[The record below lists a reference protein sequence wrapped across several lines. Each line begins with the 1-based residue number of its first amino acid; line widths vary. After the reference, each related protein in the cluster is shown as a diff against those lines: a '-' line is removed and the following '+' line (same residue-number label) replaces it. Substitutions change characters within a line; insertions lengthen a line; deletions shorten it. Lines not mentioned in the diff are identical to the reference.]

1 MASRTSKQAV
11 VYILDASPSMNE
23 PYKNAGNDSTSNKE
37 TNKQTKLEAA
47 KEAITGLVT
56 ELMLESKTN
65 ECSIIVLNTEKT
77 NHHLHSDDDKEV
89 QDALDEDDDYEIMF
103 PKITELCPI
112 IRPNLDLLRDLQK
125 VSVVAN
131 ERDSLD
137 EDESRQGGFCDGI
150 LLAASSMRKKTA
162 GKKFARKIIL
172 FTDAERQVD
181 IHFDLLDDAI
191 EDLRDMNCTMTVI
204 GLDFERSAEFDEA
217 AAIEA
222 GEQNEDQQEGGD
234 PKHRRDSDDT
244 TVEEGETNIEQD
256 QEDTNTND
264 IDMDERPDSPSD
276 EQVRAERVKDD
287 NEMFLISFTK
297 YTGGE
302 VHAASD
308 IQQMLTESMG
318 KRLTKS
324 TLNKIEFHIAPGIAV
339 NARMSIATSRQN
351 VPSLKKHAVSFDA
364 EGNSIRN
371 MFGEIIGE
379 PIVQDTSHWDV
390 DKEDI
395 EVFLI
400 DRADAYAYGSDLIP
414 IGKLDLEGLKQRSPP
429 KVSIIGYV
437 STSRIPISAWIG
449 PMRLL
454 SGPGAKAG
462 TAISALAQALE
473 KTNQFAIVRYI
484 KQTDADP
491 EMGILSPYTPKSD
504 DDEEES
510 KSKPKYLSY
519 TKIPFADDVESL
531 LMLPLVNDISGEK
544 GQKACDELIDAFM
557 LPDDALVS
565 SKIPNPAIRTFRK
578 TMIKRALDRDFKGI
592 VGGRDEIDEGCDVI
606 STPQNILKK
615 GKDACER
622 FRRAFPLEVVEQTTK
637 KGRAKKKFLLSDSQN
652 SI

>member
-1 MASRTSKQAV
+1 MASRSSKQAV
-11 VYILDASPSMNE
+11 VFIIDAAPSMNE
-23 PYKNAGNDSTSNKE
+23 PYKNASKDDSTSNKG
-37 TNKQTKLEAA
+37 TNIQTKLEAA

-77 NHHLHSDDDKEV
+77 NHHLHCDDDKEV

-131 ERDSLD
+131 ERDSSD

-150 LLAASSMRKKTA
+150 LLAAASMRKKTA

-172 FTDAERQVD
+172 FTDAEREVD
-181 IHFDLLDDAI
+181 IDFDLVDDAI

-204 GLDFERSAEFDEA
+204 GLDFKRSAEFDEA
-217 AAIEA
+217 AAIES
-222 GEQNEDQQEGGD
+222 GEQEEDQQEGCD
-234 PKHRRDSDDT
+234 EKRRRDSDDT
-244 TVEEGETNIEQD
+244 TVDEAETNIEQD
-256 QEDTNTND
+256 PEDTNMND
-264 IDMDERPDSPSD
+264 NNMDERPDSPSD

-302 VHAASD
+302 VHAASE

-324 TLNKIEFHIAPGIAV
+324 TLSKIEFHIAPGITI
-339 NARMSIATSRQN
+339 NARMSIATSKQN

-364 EGNSIRN
+364 EGKVIRN
-371 MFGEIIGE
+371 MFGEMIGE
-379 PIVQDTSHWDV
+379 PVVQNTIHCDV
-390 DKEDI
+390 DVDDETETKE
-395 EVFLI
+395 VSPI

-414 IGKLDLEGLKQRSPP
+414 IGKMDLEGLKQRSPP

-437 STSRIPISAWIG
+437 RTSRIPISAWIG

-454 SGPGAKAG
+454 SGPGTKAS
-462 TAISALAQALE
+462 TAISALAQALD
-473 KTNQFAIVRYI
+473 KKNQFAIVRYI

-491 EMGILSPYTPKSD
+491 EM
-504 DDEEES
+504 
-510 KSKPKYLSY
+510 
-519 TKIPFADDVESL
+519 V
-531 LMLPLVNDISGEK
+531 
-544 GQKACDELIDAFM
+544 
-557 LPDDALVS
+557 
-565 SKIPNPAIRTFRK
+565 
-578 TMIKRALDRDFKGI
+578 
-592 VGGRDEIDEGCDVI
+592 
-606 STPQNILKK
+606 
-615 GKDACER
+615 
-622 FRRAFPLEVVEQTTK
+622 
-637 KGRAKKKFLLSDSQN
+637 SDSDSFWN
-652 SI
+652 PDSCSSADSASV

>member
-1 MASRTSKQAV
+1 
-11 VYILDASPSMNE
+11 MNE
-23 PYKNAGNDSTSNKE
+23 PYKSVTRDDDSTSNKE
-37 TNKQTKLEAA
+37 TNTQTKLEAA
-47 KEAITGLVT
+47 KEVITGLVT

-89 QDALDEDDDYEIMF
+89 QDALDKDDDYEIMF
-103 PKITELCPI
+103 PKITELFPI
-112 IRPNLDLLRDLQK
+112 IRPNIDVLRDLQK
-125 VSVVAN
+125 VSVNVN
-131 ERDSLD
+131 QQDSLD

-172 FTDAERQVD
+172 FTDAEREVD

-191 EDLRDMNCTMTVI
+191 EELREMNCTMTVI

-217 AAIEA
+217 AAIET
-222 GEQNEDQQEGGD
+222 GDEDENKQEGGD
-234 PKHRRDSDDT
+234 QKRRRDSDDT
-244 TVEEGETNIEQD
+244 TLDAEETNIEQD
-256 QEDTNTND
+256 QEDTNMND
-264 IDMDERPDSPSD
+264 TEMDDRPDSPSD

-324 TLNKIEFHIAPGIAV
+324 TLSKIEFLIAPGITV
-339 NARMSIATSRQN
+339 NARMSIATSKQN
-351 VPSLKKHAVSFDA
+351 VPSLKTHAVSFDA
-364 EGNSIRN
+364 EGNTIRN
-371 MFGEIIGE
+371 VFGEIVGE
-379 PIVQDTSHWDV
+379 PIIQATSHWDV
-390 DKEDI
+390 DKEDM
-395 EVFLI
+395 EVYLI

-414 IGKLDLEGLKQRSPP
+414 IGKMDMEGLKQRSPP

-437 STSRIPISAWIG
+437 SSSRIPISAWIG

-454 SGPGAKAG
+454 SGPWTKAG
-462 TAISALAQALE
+462 TAISALAQALD
-473 KTNQFAIVRYI
+473 KINQFAIVRYI

-491 EMGILSPYTPKSD
+491 EMGILSPYTHQCG
-504 DDEEES
+504 DEQEQS
-510 KSKPKYLSY
+510 KSTPPKYLSY
-519 TKIPFADDVESL
+519 IKIPFADDVQSL
-531 LMLPLVNDISGEK
+531 LMLPLVNDASGEK

-557 LPDDALVS
+557 LPDEALVS
-565 SKIPNPAIRTFRK
+565 SNIPNPAIRTFRK
-578 TMIKRALDRDFKGI
+578 TMIKRALNRDFKGI
-592 VGGRDEIDEGCDVI
+592 VGGRDEIDEGCDAM
-606 STPQNILKK
+606 STPQDILKK
-615 GKDACER
+615 GTDACER

-652 SI
+652 SL